1 MTAKVAEIA
10 LGVLGALV
18 VGSYTSFAEAQ
29 DASQRGKREAEVCLA
44 CHTVD
49 KTNSLGPSLAGVVGR
64 AAGSVPSFRYSRAM
78 RNAKIV
84 WDERTLDAYLAD
96 PQKVIPGN
104 TMPFAG
110 MPDSARR
117 SEVIEYLKTLK

>member
-1 MTAKVAEIA
+1 MATRIQHVT
-10 LGVLGALV
+10 LGTVWALV
-18 VGSYTSFAEAQ
+18 GAYATVAGAQ
-29 DASQRGKREAEVCLA
+29 EGVQQGKREAEVCLA

-49 KTNSLGPSLAGVVGR
+49 GSAGLGPSLEGVVGR
-64 AAGSVPSFRYSRAM
+64 TAGSVPTFRYSRAM

-84 WDERTLDAYLAD
+84 WNEKTLDAYLAD

-110 MPDSARR
+110 MVDGPKRSA
-117 SEVIEYLKTLK
+117 VIEYLKSLK

>member
-1 MTAKVAEIA
+1 MQARIQHVA
-10 LGVLGALV
+10 LGAVWA
-18 VGSYTSFAEAQ
+18 FAAAYAIAADAQ
-29 DASQRGKREAEVCLA
+29 DRSQQGKREAEVCLA

-49 KTNSLGPSLAGVVGR
+49 GTGGLGPSLAGVVGR
-64 AAGSVPSFRYSRAM
+64 TAGSVPSFRYSRAM

-104 TMPFAG
+104 AMPFAG
-110 MPDSARR
+110 MVDRRKRSA
-117 SEVIEYLKTLK
+117 VIEYLKNLK